1 MRYFIYIDLLA
12 FAIVRWVGVGVEVAQ
27 NVLPDCLYFALPSV
41 SFLWFRVDWLDV
53 VQVNCTLIHDF
64 TQSL

>member
-1 MRYFIYIDLLA
+1 M
-12 FAIVRWVGVGVEVAQ
+12 GGGGGGVELAE
-27 NVLPDCLYFALPSV
+27 NVLPDCLYFVLSSV

-53 VQVNCTLIHDF
+53 VQVNCTLIQGF

>member
-1 MRYFIYIDLLA
+1 MRYFIFIYLLA
-12 FAIVRWVGVGVEVAQ
+12 FAIVRWVGVGVELAQ
-27 NVLPDCLYFALPSV
+27 NVLPYCLYFVLSSL

-53 VQVNCTLIHDF
+53 VQVNCTLIHGL